1 MSARPAFPVDRR
13 RSALAVLWRTAR
25 SGTRP
30 GTPGLGARAR
40 SLPAMVSDSVGG
52 RYRGPGRPRLAGAAA
67 GLVYLLSPLDVVP
80 EAVLPLVGVL
90 DDAVV
95 AAWVAGA
102 LLTATEDYALWRSRR
117 VAGPGGVDTGPGGTR
132 REHRGRRTSS

>member
-1 MSARPAFPVDRR
+1 MLPVDRR

-30 GTPGLGARAR
+30 GTPGPGARAR
-40 SLPAMVSDSVGG
+40 SLPAMVSDSIGG

-67 GLVYLLSPLDVVP
+67 GLAYLLSPADLVP

-102 LLTATEDYALWRSRR
+102 LLTATEDYAAWRARWD
-117 VAGPGGVDTGPGGTR
+117 AGAVDAGPGGTR
-132 REHRGRRTSS
+132 RERRGRHAAP

>member
-1 MSARPAFPVDRR
+1 MLPVDRR

-40 SLPAMVSDSVGG
+40 SLPAMVSDSIGG
-52 RYRGPGRPRLAGAAA
+52 RYRGPGRSRLAGAAA
-67 GLVYLLSPLDVVP
+67 GLAYLLSPADLVP

-95 AAWVAGA
+95 AAWVAGT
-102 LLTATEDYALWRSRR
+102 LLTATEDYAAWRARR
-117 VAGPGGVDTGPGGTR
+117 VAGPGAVDTGPGGTR
-132 REHRGRRTSS
+132 GERRGRHAAP